1 MHILESQGVAG
12 AAISSSGPDVPKGS
26 DLPRQGRSGIVRV
39 FGCLPGTG
47 ARGCRAGRRPKSLQG
62 GNRGG
67 RRRFY
72 DVEYRGRMRG
82 LIFVAPQQTVS
93 SRMYEQ
99 GREIVIAE

>member
-12 AAISSSGPDVPKGS
+12 AAISSSGPDVPRGS

-47 ARGCRAGRRPKSLQG
+47 ARGCRAAGVRKASREETA
-62 GNRGG
+62 GG